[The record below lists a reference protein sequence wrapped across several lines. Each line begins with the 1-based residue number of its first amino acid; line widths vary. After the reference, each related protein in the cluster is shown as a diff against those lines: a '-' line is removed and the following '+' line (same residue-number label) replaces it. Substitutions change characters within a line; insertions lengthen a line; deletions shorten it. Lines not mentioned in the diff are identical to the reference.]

1 MLNRRHIRV
10 KILQLLYS
18 KSTADSKPSELISE
32 YNKRS
37 KNFFRLFISKFLL
50 FEKLYKEFLK
60 KEKIISK
67 RNF

>member
-50 FEKLYKEFLK
+50 FEKL
-60 KEKIISK
+60 
-67 RNF
+67 